1 MNKYLIIIII
11 LGICFGTFN
20 AGLTQTSLAQTSS
33 DLTQERGEITMF
45 EKGIEI
51 LKKNLN
57 EVLVIWKRIHL
68 KATGYWKENILPKIQ
83 EWFEKKKPE
92 IKEEFKKEKEEMNQE
107 IRDIISDSWQWLKDL
122 IK

>member
-11 LGICFGTFN
+11 FGICFGIYN
-20 AGLTQTSLAQTSS
+20 IILTQTSLAQTSQ

-92 IKEEFKKEKEEMNQE
+92 IKEEFKKEKEGMNQE

>member
-11 LGICFGTFN
+11 FGICFGIYN
-20 AGLTQTSLAQTSS
+20 IILTQTSLAQTSQ

-45 EKGIEI
+45 EKGIKI